1 MILLLAVVPLA
12 VYADTVAA
20 MVGLWASDAYRHGY
34 MIPMISMGLLW
45 RDRASYRGISFAGS
59 WLGVGLLCVLVTFWV
74 VSEATAVQVVE
85 QVSVVLMVSAFVL
98 AVIGRSG
105 YRHVWF
111 PLAFLLLAVP
121 VGATAVPYLMDSTAT
136 IAVAA
141 LQMLNVPALREGML
155 VSLPAG
161 TFEVVEACSG
171 FNYLNA
177 GVALGVLV
185 AHLMFRT
192 VWKQILYVGVVVG
205 VFILVNGLRAFIVM
219 YVGSMSDMRLLVG
232 EDHVFFGWV
241 LFLVAMAVMY
251 WLAEKYSDTGN
262 VESSHAP
269 R

>member
-1 MILLLAVVPLA
+1 LILLLTVVPLA
-12 VYADTVAA
+12 VYADTVIT
-20 MVGLWASDAYRHGY
+20 MVGLWSGDAYRHGY
-34 MIPMISMGLLW
+34 MIPIISIGLLW
-45 RDRASYRGISFAGS
+45 RDRANYRGISFAGS
-59 WLGVGLLCVLVTFWV
+59 WLGVGLLCVLVALWV
-74 VSEATAVQVVE
+74 VSEAAAVQVVE
-85 QVSVVLMVSAFVL
+85 QASVVLMVSAFAL
-98 AVIGRSG
+98 SVIGWSG
-105 YRHVWF
+105 YRYVWF

-177 GVALGVLV
+177 GIALGVLV

-192 VWKQILYVGVVVG
+192 VWKQIFYIGVVAG

-241 LFLVAMAVMY
+241 LFLAAMAMMY
-251 WLAEKYSDTGN
+251 WLAEKYSDTRD
-262 VESSHAP
+262 VEPTHAP